1 MPNLFKAPC
10 PIYRFH
16 PLETLGIGAFVAFFL
31 YYFQPFGTASA
42 EFPYKDIF
50 LAGYGFIVSGAL
62 LLLDFLLKRLVYRHL
77 KEEDW
82 TIGKQILLML
92 FMVSVSIFCCYL
104 YMSWFFGY
112 TLGVAH
118 FWGFYQLAMSIAVFP
133 VILIVLLAYIYQLQ
147 KNQAVAEQINS
158 QSSRMQHISQPEVEA
173 PITPKNLELLAE
185 NGKDGLSIPPKD
197 LLYIQSADNYVEIIY
212 QKATE
217 VKKEILRNTLQRLEQ
232 QIGIADI
239 RRCHR
244 SYIINLSQVERVS
257 GNAQGYK
264 LHLKEERGVV
274 PVSRSKSKAI
284 LAALK

>member
-1 MPNLFKAPC
+1 MQNLLKAPYA
-10 PIYRFH
+10 IYRFH
-16 PLETLGIGAFVAFFL
+16 PLGTMAIGAFVAFFL
-31 YYFQPFGTASA
+31 YYFQPFGTAGFD
-42 EFPYKDIF
+42 FPYKDIF
-50 LAGYGFIVSGAL
+50 LGGYGFVVSGSL
-62 LLLDFLLKRLVYRHL
+62 LILDFLLGRLVYRHL
-77 KEEDW
+77 KEEEW
-82 TIGKQILLML
+82 TIGKQIPLML

-104 YMSWFFGY
+104 YMCWFFEY
-112 TLGVAH
+112 TLSVTH
-118 FWGFYQLAMSIAVFP
+118 FWGFYQLAMSIAIFP
-133 VILIVLLAYIYQLQ
+133 VILVVLLAYIYELQ

-158 QSSRMQHISQPEVEA
+158 QSIRLQHVTEPEVA
-173 PITPKNLELLAE
+173 ALILPKNLELFAE

-217 VKKEILRNTLQRLEQ
+217 VKKEILRNTLRRLEQ
-232 QIGIADI
+232 QIETTDI

-274 PVSRSKSKAI
+274 PVSRSKSKDI